1 MDCGKKAD
9 VKGLMAAAVIKNP
22 EKFHAKVQRL
32 IRKNR
37 LFQLCPG
44 LYVVEGF
51 HGSYRVHKL
60 ENGSWA
66 CNCPGFKADGVCTH
80 SEAVSKIDLLRK
92 QAFNTPLKEG
102 L

>member
-1 MDCGKKAD
+1 
-9 VKGLMAAAVIKNP
+9 VKELMAAAVIKNL

-32 IRKNR
+32 IRENR

-44 LYVVEGF
+44 LYIAEGF

-66 CNCPGFKADGVCTH
+66 CNCPGFKADGICTH
-80 SEAVSKIDLLRK
+80 SQAAMQIDFTRK
-92 QAFNTPLKEG
+92 QACIKPLQEG